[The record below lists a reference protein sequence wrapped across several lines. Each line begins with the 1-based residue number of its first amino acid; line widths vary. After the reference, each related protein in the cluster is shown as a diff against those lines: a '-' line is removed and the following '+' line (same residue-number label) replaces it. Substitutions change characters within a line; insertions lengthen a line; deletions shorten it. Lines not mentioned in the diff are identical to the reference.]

1 MKKASYKKLDEV
13 ITEIIIKWPHL
24 KDIDYSKNFGVDY
37 VNVKQKLIGYC
48 KKHDHKFSS
57 TINDVKRSGY
67 GCTHCGRERTIKSK
81 KIFTSF
87 KQVIE
92 KIYEKYPE
100 NITQDYSMNIDI
112 PFEND
117 RQMMKVRCTIHDHE
131 YQNMVTNIL
140 YVGASCRLCAHE
152 TTRDKL
158 KDFNTMEEAIK
169 NILELNP
176 ELGMQDYSANYG
188 LPYKNSNTTLKVRCT
203 IHDYNYENLIMNIKY
218 GAGCI
223 HCNRT
228 GSSRE
233 ELRIRDIFNIDFK
246 LNDKEILN
254 GLELDLY
261 SPTYKFGIEYNG
273 SQFHSYGNSNWSAL
287 DNLDK
292 IDKFKHQYKTNL
304 MEEKG
309 LQLFYIQESDWKTN
323 RKQIWVS
330 LINNKLGRSI
340 KVGARKLK
348 LYRVHENYRSIVN
361 KFLDENHL
369 QGAGA
374 QYGIAY
380 MLLDNDNIIHS
391 IMTFGGIHNNT
402 NPNYYELKRFCN
414 RLGYNIMGAASR
426 LLKAF
431 ENEFKPEYLLS
442 YAKRDWSQGNLYEK
456 IGFTFIGN
464 TEPSMFYIKGNK
476 RFPRQKF
483 QKHKLHDLHEKGILE
498 NLNGST
504 AKEIMLNN
512 GYRIYYDSGNKKY
525 EKEYN

>member
-1 MKKASYKKLDEV
+1 MAEKLNTSTFKHKANIVHKG
-13 ITEIIIKWPHL
+13 IF
-24 KDIDYSKNFGVDY
+24 DYSSVEYINNRTKVTIICSIHGEFEQRPGAHLRGQGCPECGSINTAA
-37 VNVKQKLIGYC
+37 KRTL
-48 KKHDHKFSS
+48 S
-57 TINDVKRSGY
+57 TTDFI
-67 GCTHCGRERTIKSK
+67 EISK
-81 KIFTSF
+81 T
-87 KQVIE
+87 VHG
-92 KIYEKYPE
+92 
-100 NITQDYSMNIDI
+100 
-112 PFEND
+112 D
-117 RQMMKVRCTIHDHE
+117 R
-131 YQNMVTNIL
+131 
-140 YVGASCRLCAHE
+140 
-152 TTRDKL
+152 
-158 KDFNTMEEAIK
+158 
-169 NILELNP
+169 
-176 ELGMQDYSANYG
+176 
-188 LPYKNSNTTLKVRCT
+188 
-203 IHDYNYENLIMNIKY
+203 YNYSNSICLGANKKVKVVCPIHGTFLQTPNDHLQ
-218 GAGCI
+218 GAGCPQCCI
-223 HCNRT
+223 SPT
-228 GSSRE
+228 SKAE
-233 ELRIRDIFNIDFK
+233 
-246 LNDKEILN
+246 KEIN
-254 GLELDLY
+254 EYFQNIFETNSRKIISPKEIDLF
-261 SPTYKFGIEYNG
+261 SKEYKFGIEYNG
-273 SQFHSYGNSNWSAL
+273 SQFHSYGNSIWSAL

-330 LINNKLGRSI
+330 LINNKLGKSI

-391 IMTFGGIHNNT
+391 VMTFGGIHNNT

-476 RFPRQKF
+476 RFSRQKF